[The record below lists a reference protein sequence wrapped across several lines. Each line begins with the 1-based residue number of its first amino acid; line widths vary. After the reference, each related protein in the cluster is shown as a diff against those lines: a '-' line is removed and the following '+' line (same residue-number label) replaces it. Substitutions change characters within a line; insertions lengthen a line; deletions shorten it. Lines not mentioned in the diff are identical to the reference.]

1 MYRKKDIVHQFKD
14 TVKTTTVMTTRDEY
28 EQYIQESVKRNFY
41 SFRILVLFILVSQ
54 IYNISRVLI
63 YSQSG
68 LGTLNNRIYF
78 YFYVSMLVSCLVGV
92 VLERIFRDDVRALC
106 RLYLVTAFVW
116 QLWHIAVNYYDLTR
130 DASSGV
136 DLYLIAVFTCAIFLQ
151 SKPVYCL
158 TINVLVYA
166 IFCALTA
173 GILDTWDILNLF
185 IAVMLSFIIS
195 TRMYAYLINEIKQG
209 NDIRKVNEE
218 LKQERFELH
227 TSLRKH
233 EIIMEYTNDI
243 FFEVDIQQDILQ
255 FSQNVQNKLP
265 FPLHVDG
272 AMEWIKEDK
281 YIQRDDVVKYQKI
294 IAMPYEQKHS
304 GEITMRIQENTGQFA
319 YYHLRVFLQYGLQGE
334 LLYAIGTLTEEH
346 RINEE

>member
-14 TVKTTTVMTTRDEY
+14 AIKTTVVETTCDEY
-28 EQYIQESVKRNFY
+28 GQYIQESVKRNFY
-41 SFRILVLFILVSQ
+41 SFKILVLFILVSQ
-54 IYNISRVLI
+54 IYNISRVLF

-78 YFYVSMLVSCLVGV
+78 CFYVSMLVSCLVGV
-92 VLERIFRDDVRALC
+92 VLEHILRDNVSALC
-106 RLYLVTAFVW
+106 RLYLMTAFAW
-116 QLWHIAVNYYDLTR
+116 QLWHVAVNYYDLTK

-151 SKPVYCL
+151 SKPSHCL
-158 TINVLVYA
+158 TINVLIYA
-166 IFCALTA
+166 IFCMLTA

-195 TRMYAYLINEIKQG
+195 ARMYGYLINEIKQG

-243 FFEVDIQQDILQ
+243 FFELDIRQDVLQ
-255 FSQNVQNKLP
+255 FSQNVQNKLS
-265 FPLHVDG
+265 FPRHVEG
-272 AMEWIKEDK
+272 AMAWLKDGK
-281 YIQRDDVVKYQKI
+281 YIQNDDIIRYQEV
-294 IAMPYEQKHS
+294 IAMHQEQKHS
-304 GEITMRIQENTGQFA
+304 GEITIRIQENTGKFA

-334 LLYAIGTLTEEH
+334 PLYAIGTLTEEH
-346 RINEE
+346 RIKGE